1 MSNYK
6 VLAKLTNKEVKQIQK
21 IENEI
26 AAIKELQN
34 NLVDRLTEAK
44 IKRNE
49 LLREIAEKYK
59 LQDVEKYHLNVKTK
73 EICEGWL

>member
-1 MSNYK
+1 MNDYK
-6 VLAKLTNKEVKQIQK
+6 VLAKLTNKEIKQIQK

-49 LLREIAEKYK
+49 LLREIVEKYK

>member
-1 MSNYK
+1 MSVK

-44 IKRNE
+44 IRKEE
-49 LLREIAEKYK
+49 LLNKIKEKYK
-59 LQDVEKYHLNVKTK
+59 IQDIEKYHINIKTK
-73 EICEGWL
+73 EIREGWI